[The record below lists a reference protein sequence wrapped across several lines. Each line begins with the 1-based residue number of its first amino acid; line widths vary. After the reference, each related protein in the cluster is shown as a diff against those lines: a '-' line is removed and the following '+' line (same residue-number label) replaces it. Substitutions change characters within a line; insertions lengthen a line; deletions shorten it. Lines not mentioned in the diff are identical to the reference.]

1 MGGPDYYRTLGVSPD
16 ASEDEI
22 KKAYRRLVFDH
33 HPDRNPNS
41 KDADEK
47 IRDINAA
54 YEVIGNG
61 ETKKTY
67 DRLRFGEQIRE
78 EMPNVGVVLRHME
91 EKVFDEGRKDFFTV
105 MIQNVER
112 IKSELALI
120 RRRTVEE
127 QGYDSF
133 KEPIVLRRAAEVLDD
148 FITPDMETREK
159 RLLDVAVQMMITQR
173 VVGKQDEKGINH
185 LRDRFKEIFRDGR
198 VAGFQSALELFYR
211 RR

>member
-1 MGGPDYYRTLGVSPD
+1 MAGTDYYRTLGVSPD
-16 ASEDEI
+16 ASEDEV

-61 ETKKTY
+61 ETRKTY

-78 EMPNVGVVLRHME
+78 EMPDAGVVLRHME

-112 IKSELALI
+112 IKLELALI

-159 RLLDVAVQMMITQR
+159 RLLDVAVQMMISQR

-198 VAGFQSALELFYR
+198 LAGFQSALELFYQR
-211 RR
+211 R

>member
-1 MGGPDYYRTLGVSPD
+1 MAGPDYYRTLGVSPD
-16 ASEDEI
+16 ASEEEI
-22 KKAYRRLVFDH
+22 KKAYRRLVFDY

-78 EMPNVGVVLRHME
+78 EMPDVGVVLRHME
-91 EKVFDEGRKDFFTV
+91 EKVFDEGRKDFFTI
-105 MIQNVER
+105 MIQNVQR

-159 RLLDVAVQMMITQR
+159 RLLDVAVQMMISQR

-185 LRDRFKEIFRDGR
+185 LRDRFKGIFRDGR
-198 VAGFQSALELFYR
+198 LAGFQSALELFYR

>member
-41 KDADEK
+41 KDADDK

-61 ETKKTY
+61 ETRKTY

-78 EMPNVGVVLRHME
+78 EMPDAGVVLLHME

-133 KEPIVLRRAAEVLDD
+133 KEPIVLRRAAEMLGD

-159 RLLDVAVQMMITQR
+159 RLLDVAVQMMISQR

-198 VAGFQSALELFYR
+198 LAGFQSALELFYKR
-211 RR
+211 R

>member
-78 EMPNVGVVLRHME
+78 EMPDVGVVLRHME

-159 RLLDVAVQMMITQR
+159 RLLDVAVQMMISQR

-198 VAGFQSALELFYR
+198 LAGFQSALELFYR